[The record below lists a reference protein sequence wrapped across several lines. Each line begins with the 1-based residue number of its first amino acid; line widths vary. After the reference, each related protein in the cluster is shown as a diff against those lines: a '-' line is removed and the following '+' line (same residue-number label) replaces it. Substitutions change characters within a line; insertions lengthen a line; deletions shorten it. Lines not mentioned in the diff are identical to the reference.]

1 MLPLSVVQKIIKN
14 IIIVTQGEIIIL
26 SVMVA
31 PSTSLS
37 VQSSHYHLSFVA
49 IVGLWV
55 GERGQRWSL

>member
-37 VQSSHYHLSFVA
+37 HYHLSFVA